1 MPYEPV
7 VVDMAAG
14 EHKGEAWLRDVH
26 PLGEVPALTID
37 GVTMFE
43 SATIV
48 ALLAD
53 RYLEKGLAPAIASPE
68 RAPYLQWLFFAMTT
82 VEFVVV
88 AAAGHKGDAEA
99 LQHDQQRFDDA
110 VAPLAHALEGREWLL
125 ATERQRCVKG
135 LDFVFKGRLRR
146 AAGQDGTNASLAA
159 PRRARYSSACCST
172 RPTSTPTTCRC
183 PKARS

>member
-88 AAAGHKGDAEA
+88 AAAGHKGDA
-99 LQHDQQRFDDA
+99 